1 MQLLNWDTDYKLCVS
16 FIVSSLVLHVSAS
29 ELRTDLRSVKHLH
42 GHVIQLS
49 LLVMFV
55 CVCPDELQ
63 KRNEV
68 IKVLTR
74 RVWVVETREREVR
87 TDLSAAQQQLCGLEQ
102 KQQQA
107 CQDYE
112 VPWQHY
118 QTVRLSVKVA

>member
-29 ELRTDLRSVKHLH
+29 KLHTDLRSVKHLH
-42 GHVIQLS
+42 GHVIQ

-68 IKVLTR
+68 IRVLTR

-87 TDLSAAQQQLCGLEQ
+87 TDLSAAQKQLCGLEQ

-118 QTVRLSVKVA
+118 QTSGCL